1 MNKDIIKNN
10 SLSFADDYNLLINNI
25 SILWTNAK
33 EKAVNTINTELLEA
47 NWQTGK
53 YIVEFDKAGK
63 REQNMANNYL

>member
-53 YIVEFDKAGK
+53 YISRV
-63 REQNMANNYL
+63 